1 MVTAQDGTQ
10 AIGLLAGG
18 LRPQLL
24 ILDMHIPGP
33 GAPAVLAD
41 ARSRAPDGM
50 VPALVLSGRADAAA
64 AFPAGAI
71 QGFLAKPFDLHA
83 LLARVRGAL
92 EPNSQR

>member
-1 MVTAQDGTQ
+1 MVTAQDGAE

-41 ARSRAPDGM
+41 ARGRAADGR

-71 QGFLAKPFDLHA
+71 EGFLAKPFDLHA
-83 LLARVRGAL
+83 LLARVRAAL
-92 EPNSQR
+92 EPSSQR